1 MNINHFINQI
11 KTKHEKLKFGNKYKR
26 QITSHFNELEH
37 RRKLTREQK
46 REIQAFYKGLIGRNV
61 SLYCHEYFYS
71 RTGIFSKEYI
81 PTDLYNVELLTRA
94 NRIDYSSVY
103 GDKNLT
109 DVFLRDVR
117 KPHTILKR
125 MNGYY
130 YFEGEPVSEEEA
142 LKRCGNLQDV
152 VIKPS
157 LSTQGK
163 GIQILTVSNGQTD
176 HDGMSLQQLFKQYG
190 KNFQIQE
197 RFKQHELMNALN
209 PTSVNTI
216 RIVTYRSGNEVLLI
230 YAVVRIGKIGSVIDN
245 QCAGGISTIINEEG
259 RLGKFGFG
267 GYGEDNI
274 LKTDTGVTLE
284 DYQIP
289 SYQKIV
295 STVKRLHLQL
305 PFYDIIGWD
314 MAVAED
320 GEPTLIEWN
329 TKVGLSQSAFG
340 PGFGKYTERIIREL
354 WQKKP
359 HYYFIQTKKRKKKKP
374 SQ

>member
-11 KTKHEKLKFGNKYKR
+11 KTKHEKRKFGNKYKR

-94 NRIDYSSVY
+94 NRIGYSSVY

-109 DVFLRDVR
+109 EVFLRDVR
-117 KPHTILKR
+117 QPHTFLKR

-130 YFEGEPVSEEEA
+130 YFEGEAISEEEA
-142 LKRCGNLQDV
+142 LRRCENLKDV

-163 GIQILTVSNGQTD
+163 GIQILTITNGQTN
-176 HDGMSLQQLFKQYG
+176 HDGMSLQLLFKQYG

-230 YAVVRIGKIGSVIDN
+230 YAVVRIGKMGSVIDN

-274 LKTDTGVTLE
+274 LKTETGIILE

-289 SYQKIV
+289 SFQKIV

-305 PFYDIIGWD
+305 PFFDIIGWD

-354 WQKKP
+354 WKKKP
-359 HYYFIQTKKRKKKKP
+359 YYYFIQTKKRK
-374 SQ
+374 